1 MPDSSNGE
9 NTQTDLPTAV
19 GLAASADW
27 LKTVLQQ
34 TLAWA
39 GRWPVVLTQQLTGW
53 FSIDEQELATILA
66 QVRAELPT
74 TEVLLVGK
82 PQTGK
87 SSIVRALTGVSEE
100 IVGQGFRPH
109 TAHTQRYS
117 YPAADLP
124 LLVFTDTV
132 GLGDGTQEVAEVI
145 RELTGELEVSAEPA
159 QQAARLLV
167 VTVKITDFANDTLR
181 QIVSQIRQAH
191 PEVPCLLA
199 VTCLHDAYA
208 DPQANHAAYPPTD
221 AELQRALTANQTAF
235 AGLWDRIV
243 PIDFTRAE
251 DGYEPMFYGL
261 EPLAQALCDLLPEA
275 EARTIAQIVDSRQ
288 GLPDQIGDLYRQ
300 VGRRYSATFAVIAG
314 TLAAA
319 PLPLATMPML
329 TALQVT
335 LVSLLGQLYGQI
347 LSPAQAGGV
356 VSTIAGGFLAQA
368 VGRELLKF
376 VPILGSV
383 VAASWAAAYTWA
395 LGEAACLYF
404 GDLMGGK
411 KPNPAQIQRVMQD
424 SFHEAQERFRRTLRT
439 S

>member
-34 TLAWA
+34 TLAWV

-221 AELQRALTANQTAF
+221 AELQRALTATQTAF